1 MKRFFLMML
10 SVFTV
15 LNIVLFSELTFAQMD
30 QMKGMAGG
38 KMPMPA
44 PGNNT
49 PEGQVPV
56 MLTPHKQKL
65 VGVKTQPVRQKTMNK
80 LIRAIGRVAYNER
93 TLTTVTT
100 KIEGW
105 IEDLTIDATGMAVKK
120 GKALFSVYSPKLLQT
135 QEEYLLA
142 ISSAKKMNNKMGSG
156 VMAQASRKRL
166 LLWDVKPAQIQ
177 RLEKRGEVIRA
188 LPVLSPASGIVTEKM
203 ALNGMYVKP
212 GMALYKIADLSQVWV
227 LVDIYEHEL
236 PWIKTGQ
243 MAELTLTSLP
253 GEFFK
258 GKITYIYPY
267 LNEESRTATIRI
279 ELDNKKGQFKP
290 GMYAN
295 VALSIEAAEGL
306 LVPESAVLDS
316 GLRQVAFV
324 RQAGGRFEPRVI
336 TIGLR
341 LNNEVQVLS
350 GLAEGEAVVTHGTFL
365 IDSESKLM
373 ASMEGMMGLVGM
385 GDWKMEGSKMGGM
398 EGMDMGGMN
407 MDDKKMDGMDMNRG
421 DQKIDGMPMGQS
433 PPMKMK
439 EMNMKDMPEQKK

>member
-56 MLTPHKQKL
+56 ILTPHKQKL

-177 RLEKRGEVIRA
+177 NLEKRGEVIRA

-243 MAELTLTSLP
+243 
-253 GEFFK
+253 
-258 GKITYIYPY
+258 
-267 LNEESRTATIRI
+267 
-279 ELDNKKGQFKP
+279 
-290 GMYAN
+290 
-295 VALSIEAAEGL
+295 
-306 LVPESAVLDS
+306 
-316 GLRQVAFV
+316 
-324 RQAGGRFEPRVI
+324 
-336 TIGLR
+336 
-341 LNNEVQVLS
+341 
-350 GLAEGEAVVTHGTFL
+350 
-365 IDSESKLM
+365 
-373 ASMEGMMGLVGM
+373 
-385 GDWKMEGSKMGGM
+385 
-398 EGMDMGGMN
+398 
-407 MDDKKMDGMDMNRG
+407 
-421 DQKIDGMPMGQS
+421 
-433 PPMKMK
+433 
-439 EMNMKDMPEQKK
+439 

>member
-1 MKRFFLMML
+1 MKRFFLMVL
-10 SVFTV
+10 GLFIA
-15 LNIVLFSELTFAQMD
+15 LNIVVFSERIFAQMD
-30 QMKGMAGG
+30 QMKGMESG
-38 KMPMPA
+38 KMNMPMPMQKTSS
-44 PGNNT
+44 GNKA

-56 MLTPHKQKL
+56 TLTPHKQKL

-80 LIRAIGRVAYNER
+80 LIRTIGRVDYNER

-105 IEDLTIDATGMAVKK
+105 IEDLDVDATGMAVKK
-120 GKALFSVYSPKLLQT
+120 GAPLFSVYSPKLLQT

-142 ISSAKKMNNKMGSG
+142 IASAKKMNNKMGSG

-166 LLWDVKPAQIQ
+166 LLWDVKPEQI
-177 RLEKRGEVIRA
+177 RNLERRGEVIRA

-212 GMALYKIADLSQVWV
+212 GMTLYKIADLSKVWV
-227 LVDIYEHEL
+227 LVDIYENEL

-243 MAELTLTSLP
+243 MAELTLASLP
-253 GEFFK
+253 GEVFQ
-258 GKITYIYPY
+258 GKVTYIYPY
-267 LNEESRTATIRI
+267 LNGQSRTATIRI

-295 VALSIEAAEGL
+295 VAFSVPATEGL

-316 GLRQVAFV
+316 GLQQVAFV
-324 RQAGGRFEPRVI
+324 AKAGGRFEPRVI
-336 TIGLR
+336 TVGLR
-341 LNNEVQVLS
+341 FNNEVQVLS
-350 GLAEGEAVVTHGTFL
+350 GLAEGEEVVTHGTFL

-398 EGMDMGGMN
+398 EGMDMDGMDMGGMDMEN
-407 MDDKKMDGMDMNRG
+407 KKMDGMDMGN
-421 DQKIDGMPMGQS
+421 QT
-433 PPMKMK
+433 MK
-439 EMNMKDMPEQKK
+439 EMPMNMNNMNK